1 MSTLFY
7 KNNCIRAR
15 GSFLLKI

>member
-1 MSTLFY
+1 MLDLLYTYF
-7 KNNCIRAR
+7 IRAR